1 MILQVIIK
9 GRVICARLSTQK
21 LNSAIKQGKKS
32 DHYGH
37 PSNTVHLN
45 SIEKIALQANPPY
58 RAAFI
63 LLDEAHMS
71 HPPIPVAVITGCS
84 SGIGLALCAEYARQ
98 GHRVYAGLRNLDT
111 QQETLLQQLSQILG
125 NNPAALASIQSVQLD
140 VNSAQD
146 IANLAADL
154 NTQTGRVD
162 VLINNAGFGA
172 MGALI
177 DIEPE
182 TLTLQFATNVMA
194 PINITRALLPLL
206 NQASLQPQRE
216 KHCALVANIGSVSG
230 ILTTPFSGA
239 YCASKAAVHSVSD
252 ALRMELRPFA
262 INVAC
267 LRPGT
272 IASAF
277 GDNSEEQAK
286 RNLPAHSLYRTLEAA
301 ILKRA
306 RASQNNPT
314 SAEEFARQAFIALSR
329 NRPASVSY
337 IGNSS
342 WVMPRLRRWLPDR
355 LLDAVLRRMF
365 KLDATINL
373 PIEPPCH

>member
-1 MILQVIIK
+1 
-9 GRVICARLSTQK
+9 
-21 LNSAIKQGKKS
+21 
-32 DHYGH
+32 
-37 PSNTVHLN
+37 
-45 SIEKIALQANPPY
+45 
-58 RAAFI
+58 
-63 LLDEAHMS
+63 MS
-71 HPPIPVAVITGCS
+71 QPPIPVAVITGCS

-98 GHRVYAGLRNLDT
+98 GYRVYAGLRSLDT
-111 QQETLLQQLSQILG
+111 QQETLQQQLAPTLG
-125 NNPAALASIQSVQLD
+125 NNPTALARIQGVQLD

-146 IANLAADL
+146 IATLAADL
-154 NTQTGRVD
+154 NRQTGRVD
-162 VLINNAGFGA
+162 VLVNNAGFGA

-182 TLTLQFATNVMA
+182 TLALQFATNVMA

-216 KHCALVANIGSVSG
+216 KHRALVANIGSVSG

-277 GDNSEEQAK
+277 GDNSEVQAK
-286 RNLPAHSLYRTLEAA
+286 RNLPSHSLYRTLEAA

-314 SAEEFARQAFIALSR
+314 SAEEFARQAFTALALK
-329 NRPASVSY
+329 RPASVTY

-342 WVMPRLRRWLPDR
+342 WIMPKLRRWLPDR
-355 LLDAVLRRMF
+355 LLDSVLCRMF
-365 KLDATINL
+365 NL
-373 PIEPPCH
+373 QTSIDLPAKPPCN